1 MLRGW
6 FFRIAALMTLL
17 LPFGATG
24 IASAETVPFQDMP
37 KDLPQPLSDADV
49 ARYQQIFDLQL
60 QKKWKEA
67 DKLISKLE
75 NDLLLGRVLS
85 QRYLHPTGWRST
97 YKQLRG
103 WLNKYNDHPA
113 ASRISWLAKKR
124 RPANAKTAK
133 DPKKG
138 YLNGY
143 GRSGIGSSYVIIPAS
158 NKGRAAPL
166 KRERLPAISA
176 FVSVQ
181 AGLPARLRCCQ
192 RPI

>member
-24 IASAETVPFQDMP
+24 MAWAETVPFQDMP
-37 KDLPQPLSDADV
+37 QDLPRPLSDADV

-67 DKLISKLE
+67 DKLISALE

-113 ASRISWLAKKR
+113 ASRISWLAKKTPPGKCQGSK
-124 RPANAKTAK
+124 RPE
-133 DPKKG
+133 
-138 YLNGY
+138 
-143 GRSGIGSSYVIIPAS
+143 
-158 NKGRAAPL
+158 
-166 KRERLPAISA
+166 ERLSE
-176 FVSVQ
+176 
-181 AGLPARLRCCQ
+181 RLWPFGHRQ
-192 RPI
+192 LLRHYTGQQ